1 MVTRPLLWLLI
12 FCLVMIILIIM
23 INLFKIIAR
32 NYNES
37 KETTS
42 LLERIASCFPYLL
55 PLIEGTQNF
64 GAVIITQFNLINIL
78 YKYTLMELILVYT
91 KIPFLGFSLFI
102 ILFFLF
108 GRPTLPVRQFV
119 RFNVMQS
126 LLLFL
131 LNSVLGAIFR
141 ALPIA
146 VRSSL
151 GGEVISNMFFFFT
164 IITVLYS
171 IFKAISG
178 QYSKIPIIS
187 EAVKIQIQNL

>member
-1 MVTRPLLWLLI
+1 MASYLLLWLI
-12 FCLVMIILIIM
+12 AFFIITIIVIIM
-23 INLFKIIAR
+23 ANLYKIISR
-32 NYNES
+32 NYSKS

-42 LLERIASCFPYLL
+42 LLERTGSCLSYLL

-64 GAVIITQFNLINIL
+64 GAVIITQFTLINIL
-78 YKYTLMELILVYT
+78 YKYTLMELILAYT

-126 LLLFL
+126 LLIFL

-146 VRSSL
+146 IRSSL
-151 GGEVISNMFFFFT
+151 IGEVISNMFFFFT
-164 IITVLYS
+164 LMTVIYS
-171 IFKAISG
+171 IFKALSG
-178 QYSKIPIIS
+178 EYSKIPIIS